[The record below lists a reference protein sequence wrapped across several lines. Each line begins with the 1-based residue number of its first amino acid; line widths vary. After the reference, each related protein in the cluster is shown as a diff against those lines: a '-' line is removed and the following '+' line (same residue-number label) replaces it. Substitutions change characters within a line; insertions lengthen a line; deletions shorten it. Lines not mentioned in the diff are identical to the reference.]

1 MSHSPKPSSE
11 SRQKQPEFRFRTKP
25 VGERSIWESWA
36 VLPAKTRLRISLAI
50 TAFAAAGIWAADQ
63 LEKAIP
69 APKDAAQ
76 TSKSPSPSP
85 SSA

>member
-1 MSHSPKPSSE
+1 MGVMGWCVNFVIACDLRRLRK
-11 SRQKQPEFRFRTKP
+11 RLFL
-25 VGERSIWESWA
+25 

-50 TAFAAAGIWAADQ
+50 TAFAAAGIWASDQ

-76 TSKSPSPSP
+76 TSKSPHLSPNSP
-85 SSA
+85 